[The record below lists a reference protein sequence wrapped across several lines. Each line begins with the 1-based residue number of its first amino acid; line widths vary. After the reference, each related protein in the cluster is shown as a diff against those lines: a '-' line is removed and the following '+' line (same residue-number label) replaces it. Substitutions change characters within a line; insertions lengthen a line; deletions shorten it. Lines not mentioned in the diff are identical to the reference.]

1 MGLTKAGVN
10 HKRLSALGASGWLGL
25 RSSCSNPKGPRKR
38 ALTPPSFTMASQ
50 LCLPAAPRLAALKP
64 LKPPSGDVQVG
75 ICVAI
80 QRSDG
85 RIHLAVVTEIKREN
99 SWVTVEWVEKGVKKG
114 KKVDLETIFLL
125 NPALASAGHPTPSPL
140 LRLSLAPASAIGD
153 QGSATRWIAA
163 IPQKNEMPSGDS
175 LALRVPS
182 NPCLMKRKKSPC
194 LREIEK
200 LQKQREKRR
209 RLQLEIRA
217 QRALNVNTGNPNC
230 EIMRMIDEYRRHLD
244 CSKVSSLEPRE
255 DHRICVC
262 VRKRPLNQRETTM
275 KDLDIITIPSDN
287 VVMVHESKQ
296 KVDLTRYLENQTF
309 CFDHA
314 FDDTASNELVY
325 QFTAQPLV
333 ESIFRRGMAT
343 CFAYGQTGSGKTHT
357 MGGAF
362 SGGDQDCSKGI
373 YALVAQ
379 DVFLLLKTRAYE
391 KLDLK
396 VYGTFFEIYGGKV
409 YDLLNW
415 KKKLQVL
422 EDGNQQMQVV
432 GLQEQEV
439 CSVEDV
445 LNLVELG
452 NSCRTSGQTSVNAHS
467 SRSHAVFQIILKS
480 GGKLHGKFSLVDL
493 AGNERG
499 ADTAKA
505 NRKRQLEG
513 AEINKSLLALKE
525 CIRALGQNKS
535 HTPFR
540 ASKLTQVLRDSFIG
554 QNSSTCMIAT
564 ISPGMASCENTL
576 NTLRYANRV
585 KELALDLTPHH
596 RCVYPVGPEVPRM
609 LENHIRNSK
618 TSLQRDGFINIPNI
632 QSEKEKQAKD
642 IETLSTP
649 LVEDTGRTSWKESSQ
664 WPGNNIQE
672 TAGEGNYDADFCIAQ
687 LLSILDQ
694 KIGIL
699 TEIQKKLKLLRA
711 DLQKKTKYNGAN
723 ALQH

>member
-1 MGLTKAGVN
+1 
-10 HKRLSALGASGWLGL
+10 
-25 RSSCSNPKGPRKR
+25 
-38 ALTPPSFTMASQ
+38 MASQ
-50 LCLPAAPRLAALKP
+50 FCLPLAPRLSPLKP
-64 LKPPSGDVQVG
+64 LPSHLGDIQVG

-80 QRSDG
+80 QRSDK
-85 RIHLAVVTEIKREN
+85 RIHLAVVTEMNREN

-114 KKVDLETIFLL
+114 KKIDLETIFLL
-125 NPALASAGHPTPSPL
+125 NPALKSAEHPTPSKPL
-140 LRLSLAPASAIGD
+140 SPLSPAPSSAYGD
-153 QGSATRWIAA
+153 QRMATRWVAMTS
-163 IPQKNEMPSGDS
+163 QKNKTPSGDS
-175 LALRVPS
+175 QAVRVPS
-182 NPCLMKRKKSPC
+182 NPCLMKQKKSPC

-209 RLQLEIRA
+209 RLQQEIRA
-217 QRALNVNTGNPNC
+217 RRALDVNAGNPNY
-230 EIMRMIDEYRRHLD
+230 EIMRMIDEYRSHLD
-244 CSKVSSLEPRE
+244 SSKVLGLEPPE

-333 ESIFRRGMAT
+333 ESIFRKGMAT

-362 SGGDQDCSKGI
+362 SGRAQDCSKGI

-379 DVFLLLKTRAYE
+379 DVFLLLRNSTYE

-422 EDGNQQMQVV
+422 EDGNQQIQVV

-439 CSVEDV
+439 CCVEEV
-445 LNLVELG
+445 LNLVKIG
-452 NSCRTSGQTSVNAHS
+452 NSCRTSRQTSVNAHS

-480 GGKLHGKFSLVDL
+480 RGKLHGKFSLVDL

-525 CIRALGQNKS
+525 CILALGQNKP

-564 ISPGMASCENTL
+564 ISPGMTSCENTL

-585 KELALDLTPHH
+585 KELTVDVRPYH
-596 RCVYPVGPEVPRM
+596 RCLYRIGHEAPKM
-609 LENHIRNSK
+609 LENRIRNSEI
-618 TSLQRDGFINIPNI
+618 SLQRDVFIKVPCI
-632 QSEKEKQAKD
+632 QSEEEKE
-642 IETLSTP
+642 IEEVETLSIP
-649 LVEDTGRTSWKESSQ
+649 LMKDTTTSWKESSQ
-664 WPGNNIQE
+664 WWENIQE
-672 TAGEGNYDADFCIAQ
+672 IADGVNYDIDFCIAKS
-687 LLSILDQ
+687 LSILEQ
-694 KIGIL
+694 KVNVL

-711 DLQKKTKYNGAN
+711 DLQMKSKAE
-723 ALQH
+723 

>member
-1 MGLTKAGVN
+1 
-10 HKRLSALGASGWLGL
+10 
-25 RSSCSNPKGPRKR
+25 
-38 ALTPPSFTMASQ
+38 MASQ
-50 LCLPAAPRLAALKP
+50 LCLPAAPRLASLKP
-64 LKPPSGDVQVG
+64 MKPHLGDVQVG

-99 SWVTVEWVEKGVKKG
+99 SWVTVEPSS
-114 KKVDLETIFLL
+114 LL
-125 NPALASAGHPTPSPL
+125 PV
-140 LRLSLAPASAIGD
+140 SLAPSSAIGD
-153 QGSATRWIAA
+153 PCPATGWIAA
-163 IPQKNEMPSGDS
+163 VPQKNKTPSGDS
-175 LALRVPS
+175 VALRVPS

-217 QRALNVNTGNPNC
+217 QRALNVNTGNPNY
-230 EIMRMIDEYRRHLD
+230 EIMRMIEEYRRHLD

-275 KDLDIITIPSDN
+275 KDLDVITIPSDN

-333 ESIFRRGMAT
+333 ESIFRKGMAT

-362 SGGDQDCSKGI
+362 SGREQDCSKGI

-379 DVFLLLKTRAYE
+379 DVFLLLKTTAYE

-422 EDGNQQMQVV
+422 EDGNQQIQVV

-480 GGKLHGKFSLVDL
+480 RGKLHGKFSLVDL

-585 KELALDLTPHH
+585 KELTLDLSPHH
-596 RCVYPVGPEVPRM
+596 RCLYPVGPEVPRM
-609 LENHIRNSK
+609 LENHIRDSK
-618 TSLQRDGFINIPNI
+618 TSLQRDGFIKIPCI
-632 QSEKEKQAKD
+632 QSEEEEQARD

-649 LVEDTGRTSWKESSQ
+649 LAEDTRTSWKESSQ

-672 TAGEGNYDADFCIAQ
+672 TAGGVNYDVDFCITQ

-711 DLQKKTKYNGAN
+711 DLQKKTKYGGAN
-723 ALQH
+723 GKRSDLK

>member
-1 MGLTKAGVN
+1 
-10 HKRLSALGASGWLGL
+10 
-25 RSSCSNPKGPRKR
+25 
-38 ALTPPSFTMASQ
+38 MASQ
-50 LCLPAAPRLAALKP
+50 RCLPVATCISSGKLLK
-64 LKPPSGDVQVG
+64 SHFGDIHVG

-80 QRSDG
+80 QRSDK
-85 RIHLAVVTEIKREN
+85 RIHLAVVTEVNKEN
-99 SWVTVEWVEKGVKKG
+99 SWATVEWIEKGVKKG
-114 KKVDLETIFLL
+114 KKIDLDTIFLL
-125 NPALASAGHPTPSPL
+125 NPSLNSAEGPTPSRL
-140 LRLSLAPASAIGD
+140 LSPFPATGD
-153 QGSATRWIAA
+153 QRIATRWVAV
-163 IPQKNEMPSGDS
+163 IPQKSKTPSGDS
-175 LALRVPS
+175 VAVRVPS
-182 NPCLMKRKKSPC
+182 NPCLMKQRKSPC
-194 LREIEK
+194 LLEIEK

-209 RLQLEIRA
+209 RLQQEIRTR
-217 QRALNVNTGNPNC
+217 RALDVNTGNPNY
-230 EIMRMIDEYRRHLD
+230 EVMHMIEKYRRHLD
-244 CSKVSSLEPRE
+244 TSQVSGLEPPE

-275 KDLDIITIPSDN
+275 NDLDVITIPSNN

-309 CFDHA
+309 CFDRA

-325 QFTAQPLV
+325 QFTARPLV
-333 ESIFRRGMAT
+333 ESIFRKGMAT

-362 SGGDQDCSKGI
+362 SGHAQDCSKGI

-379 DVFLLLKTRAYE
+379 DVFLLLRNSTYE

-422 EDGNQQMQVV
+422 EDGNQQIQVV

-439 CSVEDV
+439 RCVEEV
-445 LNLVELG
+445 LNLVKIG
-452 NSCRTSGQTSVNAHS
+452 NSCRTSRQTSVNAHS

-505 NRKRQLEG
+505 SRKRQLEG

-525 CIRALGQNKS
+525 CILALGQNKP

-540 ASKLTQVLRDSFIG
+540 ASKLTQVLRDSFIA
-554 QNSSTCMIAT
+554 QNSFTCMIAT
-564 ISPGMASCENTL
+564 ISPGMTSCENTL

-585 KELALDLTPHH
+585 KELTLGVRSCH
-596 RCVYPVGPEVPRM
+596 RCLYPIGHEASKM
-609 LENHIRNSK
+609 LEDHMRHSEL
-618 TSLQRDGFINIPNI
+618 SLQGDTFIQMPCM
-632 QSEKEKQAKD
+632 QKEGVKE
-642 IETLSTP
+642 IEVVETLAIPLMQNMTTP
-649 LVEDTGRTSWKESSQ
+649 WKESLQ
-664 WPGNNIQE
+664 WWENIQKMADGVNHE
-672 TAGEGNYDADFCIAQ
+672 VDFCIAQ
-687 LLSILDQ
+687 SLAILEQ
-694 KIGIL
+694 KIGVL
-699 TEIQKKLKLLRA
+699 TEIQDKLKLLRA
-711 DLQKKTKYNGAN
+711 DLQIKSKAE
-723 ALQH
+723 

>member
-1 MGLTKAGVN
+1 MAG
-10 HKRLSALGASGWLGL
+10 
-25 RSSCSNPKGPRKR
+25 
-38 ALTPPSFTMASQ
+38 Q
-50 LCLPAAPRLAALKP
+50 LCLPVSPQLSSVKP
-64 LKPPSGDVQVG
+64 LKPHFGNVQVG

-85 RIHLAVVTEIKREN
+85 RIHLAVVTEVKREN
-99 SWVTVEWVEKGVKKG
+99 AWVTVEWVEKGVKKG
-114 KKVDLETIFLL
+114 KKVALETIFLL
-125 NPALASAGHPTPSPL
+125 NPALASGEHPSPA
-140 LRLSLAPASAIGD
+140 RAWPSSSLAPSSAIGD
-153 QGSATRWIAA
+153 QRTATQWIAT
-163 IPQKNEMPSGDS
+163 IPQKNETPAGDS
-175 LALRVPS
+175 LAVRVPS
-182 NPCLMKRKKSPC
+182 SPCLLKQKKSPC

-217 QRALNVNTGNPNC
+217 QRALDVNMENPNY
-230 EIMRMIDEYRRHLD
+230 EIRHMIEECRRHLD
-244 CSKVSSLEPRE
+244 CSQMSGLEPQE

-287 VVMVHESKQ
+287 VVMVHEFKQ

-333 ESIFRRGMAT
+333 ESIFHKGMAT

-362 SGGDQDCSKGI
+362 SGRDQDCSKGI
-373 YALVAQ
+373 YAMVAQ
-379 DVFLLLKTRAYE
+379 DVFLLLRTSAYE

-422 EDGNQQMQVV
+422 EDGNQQIQVV

-439 CSVEDV
+439 CCAEDL
-445 LNLVELG
+445 LNLVALG

-480 GGKLHGKFSLVDL
+480 RGKLHGKFSLVDL

-499 ADTAKA
+499 TDTAND

-585 KELALDLTPHH
+585 KEITLDSSPQH
-596 RCVYPVGPEVPRM
+596 RCLYPSEREMPRM
-609 LENHIRNSK
+609 LKNHIRNSEM
-618 TSLQRDGFINIPNI
+618 SLQGDEFIKMPCT
-632 QSEKEKQAKD
+632 QSEEEEETKEIKS
-642 IETLSTP
+642 LSSP
-649 LVEDTGRTSWKESSQ
+649 LMEYTTIFWKESSQ

-672 TAGEGNYDADFCIAQ
+672 TADGVKCDVDFCIAQ
-687 LLSILDQ
+687 LLSVLDQ

-699 TEIQKKLKLLRA
+699 TEIQRKLKLLRA
-711 DLQKKTKYNGAN
+711 DLQKKSKDSDVNDETSDLK
-723 ALQH
+723 

>member
-1 MGLTKAGVN
+1 
-10 HKRLSALGASGWLGL
+10 
-25 RSSCSNPKGPRKR
+25 
-38 ALTPPSFTMASQ
+38 MASQ
-50 LCLPAAPRLAALKP
+50 LCLPVAPRLTNLKP
-64 LKPPSGDVQVG
+64 LMPQAGDVQVG

-99 SWVTVEWVEKGVKKG
+99 AWVTVEWVEKGVKKG

-125 NPALASAGHPTPSPL
+125 NPALASAQHPTPSSL
-140 LRLSLAPASAIGD
+140 LPLSLAPPSAIGD
-153 QGSATRWIAA
+153 QCTATRWIAT
-163 IPQKNEMPSGDS
+163 IPQKNETPSGDS
-175 LALRVPS
+175 PALRVPS

-194 LREIEK
+194 LQEIEK

-209 RLQLEIRA
+209 RLQLQIRA
-217 QRALNVNTGNPNC
+217 QRALNVNTGNPNY
-230 EIMRMIDEYRRHLD
+230 EIMHMIEEYRRHLD
-244 CSKVSSLEPRE
+244 GSKVSSLEPRE

-333 ESIFRRGMAT
+333 ESIFRKGMAT

-362 SGGDQDCSKGI
+362 SGRDQDCSKGI

-379 DVFLLLKTRAYE
+379 DVFLLLQTAAYE
-391 KLDLK
+391 KLGLK

-409 YDLLNW
+409 YDLLNL

-422 EDGNQQMQVV
+422 EDGNQQVQVV

-439 CSVEDV
+439 CCVEDV

-585 KELALDLTPHH
+585 KELTLDLRPHH
-596 RCVYPVGPEVPRM
+596 LCFYPVGPEVPRM
-609 LENHIRNSK
+609 LETHVRNSK
-618 TSLQRDGFINIPNI
+618 TSLQRDGVIKIPCI
-632 QSEKEKQAKD
+632 QSEEEEQAKHT
-642 IETLSTP
+642 ETLFTP
-649 LVEDTGRTSWKESSQ
+649 LGEDTRTSWRESRQ
-664 WPGNNIQE
+664 PPGTNIQE
-672 TAGEGNYDADFCIAQ
+672 TAGGVNYDVDFCIAQ

-699 TEIQKKLKLLRA
+699 TEIQKKLKLLQA
-711 DLQKKTKYNGAN
+711 DLQKKTQCSGAN
-723 ALQH
+723 GKRSDLQSNGKR

>member
-1 MGLTKAGVN
+1 VVT
-10 HKRLSALGASGWLGL
+10 
-25 RSSCSNPKGPRKR
+25 
-38 ALTPPSFTMASQ
+38 
-50 LCLPAAPRLAALKP
+50 APHF
-64 LKPPSGDVQVG
+64 GNIQVG

-85 RIHLAVVTEIKREN
+85 RIHLVVVTEVKTQN
-99 SWVTVEWVEKGVKKG
+99 AWVTVEWVGKGLKKG
-114 KKVDLETIFLL
+114 KKIDLEAIFLL
-125 NPALASAGHPTPSPL
+125 NPALASAEHPTPARALPS
-140 LRLSLAPASAIGD
+140 LSLAPSSAIGN
-153 QGSATRWIAA
+153 QRTATRWSAR
-163 IPQKNEMPSGDS
+163 IPPKNETPSGDS
-175 LALRVPS
+175 PDVRVPS
-182 NPCLMKRKKSPC
+182 SLCLMKQKKSPC

-200 LQKQREKRR
+200 LQKQREKHRQ
-209 RLQLEIRA
+209 LQLEIRA
-217 QRALNVNTGNPNC
+217 QRALAVNTGNPNY
-230 EIMRMIDEYRRHLD
+230 EIQSMIEECRRHLD
-244 CSKVSSLEPRE
+244 CSQLSGPKPLE

-275 KDLDIITIPSDN
+275 KDLDIITIPSDK

-325 QFTAQPLV
+325 QFTTQPLV
-333 ESIFRRGMAT
+333 ESIFHKGMAT

-357 MGGAF
+357 IGGAF
-362 SGGDQDCSKGI
+362 SGRDQDCSKGI
-373 YALVAQ
+373 YAMVAQ
-379 DVFLLLKTRAYE
+379 DVFLLLKTSAYK

-415 KKKLQVL
+415 KKTLQVL
-422 EDGNQQMQVV
+422 EDGSQQIQVV
-432 GLQEQEV
+432 GLQEQKV
-439 CSVEDV
+439 CGVEDM
-445 LNLVELG
+445 LNLAELG

-467 SRSHAVFQIILKS
+467 SRNHTVFQIILKS
-480 GGKLHGKFSLVDL
+480 RGKLHGKFSLVDL

-525 CIRALGQNKS
+525 CLRALGQNKS

-564 ISPGMASCENTL
+564 IYPGMASCENTL

-585 KELALDLTPHH
+585 KEITLDLRPHH
-596 RCVYPVGPEVPRM
+596 RCLYPAEHEVPRM
-609 LENHIRNSK
+609 LENHIRNSQM
-618 TSLQRDGFINIPNI
+618 SLQGNEFIKMPCM
-632 QSEKEKQAKD
+632 QSEKEE
-642 IETLSTP
+642 ET
-649 LVEDTGRTSWKESSQ
+649 KE
-664 WPGNNIQE
+664 IKE
-672 TAGEGNYDADFCIAQ
+672 TADGVNCDVDFCIAQ
-687 LLSILDQ
+687 LLSILEQ
-694 KIGIL
+694 KIGFL
-699 TEIQKKLKLLRA
+699 TEIQRKLKLLRA
-711 DLQKKTKYNGAN
+711 DLQKKSKYSEANGERSD
-723 ALQH
+723 LK

>member
-1 MGLTKAGVN
+1 
-10 HKRLSALGASGWLGL
+10 
-25 RSSCSNPKGPRKR
+25 
-38 ALTPPSFTMASQ
+38 MASQ
-50 LCLPAAPRLAALKP
+50 LCLPVVQPLSSLKP
-64 LKPPSGDVQVG
+64 LKAHFRDVQVG

-85 RIHLAVVTEIKREN
+85 RIHLAVVSEFKREN
-99 SWVTVEWVEKGVKKG
+99 TWVTVEWVEKGVKKG
-114 KKVDLETIFLL
+114 KKIDLETIFLL
-125 NPALASAGHPTPSPL
+125 NPALASAEHPTPSRSL
-140 LRLSLAPASAIGD
+140 SSLSLAPSSATGD
-153 QGSATRWIAA
+153 QCVATQWIAR
-163 IPQKNEMPSGDS
+163 IPPKNETPSGDS
-175 LALRVPS
+175 LAVEVPS
-182 NPCLMKRKKSPC
+182 NPCLMKWKKSPC

-200 LQKQREKRR
+200 LQKQRETRR

-217 QRALNVNTGNPNC
+217 QRALDVHTGNPNY
-230 EIMRMIDEYRRHLD
+230 ETMRMIEEYRRHLD
-244 CSKVSSLEPRE
+244 SSKVSSLVPRE
-255 DHRICVC
+255 DPRICVC
-262 VRKRPLNQRETTM
+262 VRKRPLNQQEISM

-325 QFTAQPLV
+325 RFTAQPLV
-333 ESIFRRGMAT
+333 ESIFRKGMAT

-362 SGGDQDCSKGI
+362 SEKAQDCSKGI

-379 DVFLLLKTRAYE
+379 DVFLLLETSAYE

-396 VYGTFFEIYGGKV
+396 VYGTFFEIYGCKV
-409 YDLLNW
+409 YDLLNC
-415 KKKLQVL
+415 KKQLQVL
-422 EDGNQQMQVV
+422 EDGNQQVQVV

-439 CSVEDV
+439 CCVEDL

-452 NSCRTSGQTSVNAHS
+452 KSCRTSGRTSVNAHS

-480 GGKLHGKFSLVDL
+480 RGKLHGKFSLVDL

-505 NRKRQLEG
+505 NRRRQLEG
-513 AEINKSLLALKE
+513 ADINKSLLALKE

-564 ISPGMASCENTL
+564 ISPGMSSCENTL

-585 KELALDLTPHH
+585 KELMLDFRPHP
-596 RCVYPVGPEVPRM
+596 RRPCPVRQEVPRM
-609 LENHIRNSK
+609 LRNHVR
-618 TSLQRDGFINIPNI
+618 TSEMSLPRDECIKIACLR
-632 QSEKEKQAKD
+632 SEEEEETRET
-642 IETLSTP
+642 ETLSTP
-649 LVEDTGRTSWKESSQ
+649 SMEDATTSWRESSQ
-664 WPGNNIQE
+664 WPGNDSHE
-672 TAGEGNYDADFCIAQ
+672 AEAGVNYDVHFCIAK
-687 LLSILDQ
+687 LLSILEQ

-711 DLQKKTKYNGAN
+711 DLQKKRKVE
-723 ALQH
+723 

>member
-1 MGLTKAGVN
+1 
-10 HKRLSALGASGWLGL
+10 
-25 RSSCSNPKGPRKR
+25 
-38 ALTPPSFTMASQ
+38 MASQ
-50 LCLPAAPRLAALKP
+50 LCLPVAPSLSSLKTV
-64 LKPPSGDVQVG
+64 KPHFRDIQVG

-85 RIHLAVVTEIKREN
+85 RIHLALITEFKREN
-99 SWVTVEWVEKGVKKG
+99 SCVTVEWVEKGVKKG
-114 KKVDLETIFLL
+114 KKIDLETIFLL
-125 NPALASAGHPTPSPL
+125 NPALASAEHPKPS
-140 LRLSLAPASAIGD
+140 RSLASLSVAPSSTIRNRCM
-153 QGSATRWIAA
+153 ATSWIAT
-163 IPQKNEMPSGDS
+163 IPQKNETPSEES
-175 LALRVPS
+175 LTVKVPS
-182 NPCLMKRKKSPC
+182 RPCLMKQKKSPC

-217 QRALNVNTGNPNC
+217 QRALNVHTGNPNY
-230 EIMRMIDEYRRHLD
+230 EIMRMIDEYRRQLD
-244 CSKVSSLEPRE
+244 SSKMSSLEPRE
-255 DHRICVC
+255 DRRIYVC
-262 VRKRPLNQRETTM
+262 VRKRPLNQQETTM
-275 KDLDIITIPSDN
+275 KDLDIITIPSHN

-333 ESIFRRGMAT
+333 ESIFRKGMAT

-362 SGGDQDCSKGI
+362 SGRDQDCSKGI
-373 YALVAQ
+373 YSLVAQ
-379 DVFLLLKTRAYE
+379 DVFLLLKTSVYK

-422 EDGNQQMQVV
+422 EDGNQQIQVV

-439 CSVEDV
+439 CCVEDV

-480 GGKLHGKFSLVDL
+480 RGKLHGKFSLVDL

-499 ADTAKA
+499 ADTAKV
-505 NRKRQLEG
+505 NRQRQLEG

-554 QNSSTCMIAT
+554 QNSFTCMIAT

-585 KELALDLTPHH
+585 KELTLNLRSHH
-596 RCVYPVGPEVPRM
+596 RCLYQVGQEVPRM
-609 LENHIRNSK
+609 LENHIGNSEMPLRK
-618 TSLQRDGFINIPNI
+618 EEFIKIPCI
-632 QSEKEKQAKD
+632 QSEEEEETNE
-642 IETLSTP
+642 IGTLSTP
-649 LVEDTGRTSWKESSQ
+649 LMENTTSSWKESGQ
-664 WPGNNIQE
+664 GLEDNIQE
-672 TAGEGNYDADFCIAQ
+672 RTDGVNYDVYFCITQ
-687 LLSILDQ
+687 LLSILEQ

-711 DLQKKTKYNGAN
+711 NLQKKRKVE
-723 ALQH
+723 

>member
-1 MGLTKAGVN
+1 M
-10 HKRLSALGASGWLGL
+10 
-25 RSSCSNPKGPRKR
+25 
-38 ALTPPSFTMASQ
+38 
-50 LCLPAAPRLAALKP
+50 
-64 LKPPSGDVQVG
+64 G

-85 RIHLAVVTEIKREN
+85 RIHLALITEFKREN
-99 SWVTVEWVEKGVKKG
+99 SCVTVEWVEKGVKKG
-114 KKVDLETIFLL
+114 KKIDLETIFLL
-125 NPALASAGHPTPSPL
+125 NPALASAEHPTPS
-140 LRLSLAPASAIGD
+140 RSLASLSVAPSSAIRD
-153 QGSATRWIAA
+153 RCMATSWIAT
-163 IPQKNEMPSGDS
+163 IPQKNETPSGDS
-175 LALRVPS
+175 LTVKVPS
-182 NPCLMKRKKSPC
+182 RPCLMKQKKSPC

-217 QRALNVNTGNPNC
+217 QRALDVHTGNPNY
-230 EIMRMIDEYRRHLD
+230 EIMRMIDEYRRQLD
-244 CSKVSSLEPRE
+244 SSKMSSLEPRE
-255 DHRICVC
+255 DRRIYVC

-275 KDLDIITIPSDN
+275 KDLDIITIPSHN

-333 ESIFRRGMAT
+333 ESIFRKGMAT

-362 SGGDQDCSKGI
+362 SGRDQDCSKGI
-373 YALVAQ
+373 YSLVAQ
-379 DVFLLLKTRAYE
+379 DVFLLLKTSVYK

-422 EDGNQQMQVV
+422 EDGNQQIQVV

-439 CSVEDV
+439 CCVEDV

-480 GGKLHGKFSLVDL
+480 RGKLHGKFSLVDL

-499 ADTAKA
+499 ADTAKV
-505 NRKRQLEG
+505 NRQRQLEG

-554 QNSSTCMIAT
+554 QNSFTCMIAT

-585 KELALDLTPHH
+585 KELTLNLRSHH
-596 RCVYPVGPEVPRM
+596 RCLYQVGHEVPKM
-609 LENHIRNSK
+609 LENHIENSEMP
-618 TSLQRDGFINIPNI
+618 LQKEEFIKIPCI
-632 QSEKEKQAKD
+632 QNEEEEETNE
-642 IETLSTP
+642 IGTLSTP
-649 LVEDTGRTSWKESSQ
+649 LMENTTSSWKESGQ
-664 WPGNNIQE
+664 WLGDNIQE
-672 TAGEGNYDADFCIAQ
+672 RTDGGNYDVYFCITQ
-687 LLSILDQ
+687 LLSILEQ

-699 TEIQKKLKLLRA
+699 TDIQKKLKLLRA
-711 DLQKKTKYNGAN
+711 NLQKKRKVE
-723 ALQH
+723 

>member
-1 MGLTKAGVN
+1 MQTGSA
-10 HKRLSALGASGWLGL
+10 LSALSASGWLGL
-25 RSSCSNPKGPRKR
+25 RSFCSNPKGPRRR
-38 ALTPPSFTMASQ
+38 ALTPPSITMAGQ
-50 LCLPAAPRLAALKP
+50 LSFPVSPRLSSTKP
-64 LKPPSGDVQVG
+64 LKSHFGNVQVG

-80 QRSDG
+80 RRSDG
-85 RIHLAVVTEIKREN
+85 RIHLAVVTEIKREHK
-99 SWVTVEWVEKGVKKG
+99 WITVEWVEKGVKKG
-114 KKVDLETIFLL
+114 KKIDLETIFLL
-125 NPALASAGHPTPSPL
+125 NPALASAEHPTTGRSLSP
-140 LRLSLAPASAIGD
+140 LSLAPSSAIGD
-153 QGSATRWIAA
+153 QRRATRWIATT
-163 IPQKNEMPSGDS
+163 PQKNETPSGDS
-175 LALRVPS
+175 LAVRVPS
-182 NPCLMKRKKSPC
+182 NPCLMKLKKSPC

-217 QRALNVNTGNPNC
+217 QRALNVNAGNPNH
-230 EIMRMIDEYRRHLD
+230 EIRRMIEEYRRRLD
-244 CSKVSSLEPRE
+244 SSRMSGPEPRE

-296 KVDLTRYLENQTF
+296 KVDLTRYLDNQTF

-333 ESIFRRGMAT
+333 ESIFRNGMAT

-362 SGGDQDCSKGI
+362 SRDGQDCSKGI
-373 YALVAQ
+373 YAMVAR
-379 DVFLLLKTRAYE
+379 DVFLLLKTSAYE
-391 KLDLK
+391 KLDLQ

-415 KKKLQVL
+415 KRKLQVL
-422 EDGNQQMQVV
+422 EDGNQQIQVV

-439 CSVEDV
+439 CCVEDM
-445 LNLVELG
+445 LTLVEQG
-452 NSCRTSGQTSVNAHS
+452 NSCRTSGQTSVNTHS
-467 SRSHAVFQIILKS
+467 SRSHAVFQIILRS
-480 GGKLHGKFSLVDL
+480 RGKLHGKFSLVDL

-505 NRKRQLEG
+505 NRRRQLEG

-540 ASKLTQVLRDSFIG
+540 GSKLTQVLRDSFIG
-554 QNSSTCMIAT
+554 RNSSTCMIAT

-585 KELALDLTPHH
+585 KELTLNLKPHH
-596 RCVYPVGPEVPRM
+596 RCLYPAEHEMPRM
-609 LENHIRNSK
+609 LENHIRNSEM
-618 TSLQRDGFINIPNI
+618 SLQRDAFIQIPCT
-632 QSEKEKQAKD
+632 QSEEEEEPKKMDA
-642 IETLSTP
+642 LSSP
-649 LVEDTGRTSWKESSQ
+649 LMEDAIISWKESSQ
-664 WPGNNIQE
+664 RPGSNIQE
-672 TAGEGNYDADFCIAQ
+672 TADGVNCDVEFCIAQ
-687 LLSILDQ
+687 LLSILEQ

-699 TEIQKKLKLLRA
+699 TGIQRQLKLLQA
-711 DLQKKTKYNGAN
+711 NLQKKSKCSEANGRSDPK
-723 ALQH
+723 